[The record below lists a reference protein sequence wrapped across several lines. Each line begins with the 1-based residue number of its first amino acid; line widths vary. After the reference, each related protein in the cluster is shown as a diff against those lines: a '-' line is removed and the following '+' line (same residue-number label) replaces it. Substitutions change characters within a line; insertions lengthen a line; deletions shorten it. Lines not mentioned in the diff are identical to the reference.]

1 MKKLSIHTAIVFL
14 SLLGLI
20 LPAMGQAQENLN
32 EIPTAELIQKTDQVK
47 ISKSEQFKHYLNELV
62 DRKPEATE
70 AQQELI
76 QYLEDYVAVLDGNFD
91 QAQIKLNRLFADSKY
106 TYTKVRIKATLAN
119 IQAISRQYDQA
130 LENLDYALE
139 HVNSIDD
146 ESATNRVNLVSSI
159 VYSLMEIY
167 DMSIKY
173 AELVISANPDDR
185 ILCKASVYKM
195 RGELMLNQLISEDDV
210 IKSINECKK
219 QQEIVY
225 ASLLELNWVN
235 KELDNA
241 GKTQN
246 QERLSY
252 LLGRIKALE
261 SSVEKFGYNN
271 LIGMKD
277 MALAKVY
284 DLQNNTRQAIMSAQ
298 KAIEGSAQSG
308 NTSQVV
314 DAMNILVN
322 DAIDQDDYQKA
333 YELTSKINS
342 IENEIY
348 NQSKAKQM
356 AYMSAKHN
364 NLAKQIEIQQL
375 KQNNYLLA
383 LENELA
389 EESNKNQKLLMMLVI
404 SLLCLLGLWA
414 YKLKKRHDYFKEVSE
429 VDHLTQVYTRK
440 AFEEK
445 LRTILNRNHE
455 SQEPVNL
462 AILDLDHFKKV
473 NDMHGHLVGDWV
485 LKHVVKAC
493 QHITGDKALLARLGG
508 EEFCLVIEGISEPDM
523 FAVLDQIRN
532 DIEHMDCS
540 PSGSEFTI
548 TSSFG
553 FTTTGISGYRMSM
566 LLTHADLALF
576 EAKNRGRNQVVGF
589 AEINPGLKVVNM
601 A

>member
-1 MKKLSIHTAIVFL
+1 M
-14 SLLGLI
+14 
-20 LPAMGQAQENLN
+20 
-32 EIPTAELIQKTDQVK
+32 
-47 ISKSEQFKHYLNELV
+47 
-62 DRKPEATE
+62 
-70 AQQELI
+70 
-76 QYLEDYVAVLDGNFD
+76 
-91 QAQIKLNRLFADSKY
+91 
-106 TYTKVRIKATLAN
+106 
-119 IQAISRQYDQA
+119 
-130 LENLDYALE
+130 
-139 HVNSIDD
+139 
-146 ESATNRVNLVSSI
+146 
-159 VYSLMEIY
+159 
-167 DMSIKY
+167 
-173 AELVISANPDDR
+173 
-185 ILCKASVYKM
+185 
-195 RGELMLNQLISEDDV
+195 
-210 IKSINECKK
+210 
-219 QQEIVY
+219 
-225 ASLLELNWVN
+225 NWVN
-235 KELDNA
+235 LELDNA
-241 GKTQN
+241 GQAQD
-246 QERLSY
+246 QERLGY
-252 LLGRIKALE
+252 LLNRIKALE

-284 DLQNNTRQAIMSAQ
+284 DLQKNTEQAILSAQ
-298 KAIEGSAQSG
+298 KAIDGSAQSG

-322 DAIDQDDYQKA
+322 DAIDRGDFQKA
-333 YELTSKINS
+333 YELTSKINV

-356 AYMSAKHN
+356 AYMSAKHD

-375 KQNNYLLA
+375 KQNNHLLA

-429 VDHLTQVYTRK
+429 VDHLTQVFTRK

-445 LRTILNRNHE
+445 LRAMLHRNHE

-462 AILDLDHFKKV
+462 AILDLDHFKRV
-473 NDMHGHLVGDWV
+473 NDMYGHLVGDWV
-485 LKHVVKAC
+485 LRHVVKAC

-508 EEFCLVIEGISEPDM
+508 EEFCLVIEGITEPDM

-540 PSGSEFTI
+540 PSGSDFNI

-553 FTTTGISGYRMSM
+553 FTTTEISGYRMSM

-576 EAKNRGRNQVVGF
+576 EAKNRGRNLVVGF
-589 AEINPGLKVVNM
+589 AEINPGLKVVNL

>member
-1 MKKLSIHTAIVFL
+1 MKRL
-14 SLLGLI
+14 SLLAVVAILI
-20 LPAMGQAQENLN
+20 LVGLTVPAMVQAQEQLDD
-32 EIPTAELIQKTDQVK
+32 ITTSELILKTDHVK
-47 ISKSEQFKHYLNELV
+47 ISKSDQFKIYLAELIS
-62 DRKPEATE
+62 RKPDATE
-70 AQQELI
+70 AQQEMI

-91 QAQIKLNRLFADSKY
+91 QAQVKLSRLFDESKHA
-106 TYTKVRIKATLAN
+106 YTKVRIKATLAN

-139 HVNSIDD
+139 HVSSVDD
-146 ESATNRVNLVSSI
+146 QAATNRVNLVSSI

-173 AELVISANPDDR
+173 AELVISANPDAKL
-185 ILCKASVYKM
+185 LCKASVYKM
-195 RGELMLNQLISEDDV
+195 RGEFMLNQLISEDEV
-210 IKSINECKK
+210 IKNINECKK
-219 QQEIVY
+219 QQEFVY
-225 ASLLELNWVN
+225 SSLLELNWVN
-235 KELDNA
+235 LELDNA
-241 GKTQN
+241 GQAQD
-246 QERLSY
+246 QERLGY
-252 LLGRIKALE
+252 LLNRIKALE

-284 DLQNNTRQAIMSAQ
+284 DLQKNTEQAILSAQ
-298 KAIEGSAQSG
+298 KAIDGSAQSG

-322 DAIDQDDYQKA
+322 DAIDRGDFQKA
-333 YELTSKINS
+333 YELTSKINV

-356 AYMSAKHN
+356 AYMSAKHD

-375 KQNNYLLA
+375 KQNNHLLA

-429 VDHLTQVYTRK
+429 VDHLTQVFTRK

-445 LRTILNRNHE
+445 LRAMLHRNHE

-462 AILDLDHFKKV
+462 AILDLDHFKRV
-473 NDMHGHLVGDWV
+473 NDMYGHLVGDWV
-485 LKHVVKAC
+485 LRHVVKAC

-540 PSGSEFTI
+540 PSGSDFNI

-553 FTTTGISGYRMSM
+553 FTTTEISGYRMSM

-576 EAKNRGRNQVVGF
+576 EAKNRGRNLVVGF
-589 AEINPGLKVVNM
+589 AEINPGLKVVNL

>member
-1 MKKLSIHTAIVFL
+1 
-14 SLLGLI
+14 
-20 LPAMGQAQENLN
+20 MGQAQENLN